1 MTLKMMENL
10 NIIKGLYAVTPEEK
24 NLCVLI
30 PQIEACIKGGVRLI
44 QYRSKTLSKIVQNK
58 QAREIKMVC
67 DYHKVPLIINDD
79 IELCR
84 ILDADGV
91 HLGENDDS
99 LEKARLVLGPSK
111 IIGVS
116 CYNSIDRVKEAA
128 DKGATYIALG
138 ACFPTI
144 TKPNAPTASLDL
156 IALVLKEF
164 KIPVVAIGGINL
176 ENIEI
181 LINAGVNCFAL
192 INGLFKAKDIEGTAK
207 QFLSLTKKRNYDK

>member
-1 MTLKMMENL
+1 MMLKMMKNL
-10 NIIKGLYAVTPEEK
+10 HIIKGLYAVTPEEK
-24 NLCVLI
+24 DLFVLSS
-30 PQIEACIKGGVRLI
+30 QVESCIKGGARLI
-44 QYRSKTLSKIVQNK
+44 QYRSKTLSKIEQNK
-58 QAREIKMVC
+58 QARKIKIVC
-67 DYHKVPLIINDD
+67 DYYKVPLIINDD

-99 LEKARLVLGPSK
+99 LEKARLILGPSK

-116 CYNSIDRVKEAA
+116 CYNSIDRVKKAV

-144 TKPNAPTASLDL
+144 TKPSAPTASLEL
-156 IALVLKEF
+156 IALVLKKF

-176 ENIEI
+176 ENIDL
-181 LINAGVNCFAL
+181 LINEGVNCVAM
-192 INGLFKAKDIEGTAK
+192 INSLFKVKDIEGTARK
-207 QFLSLTKKRNYDK
+207 FSSLIKTRHYD

>member
-1 MTLKMMENL
+1 MILKMMENL
-10 NIIKGLYAVTPEEK
+10 HIIKGLYAITAEEK
-24 NLCVLI
+24 DSFLLSSQV
-30 PQIEACIKGGVRLI
+30 ESCIKGGARLI
-44 QYRSKTLSKIVQNK
+44 QYRSKKLSKIEQGK
-58 QAREIKMVC
+58 QARKIKIVC
-67 DYHKVPLIINDD
+67 DHYKVPLIINDD

-99 LEKARLVLGPSK
+99 LEKARLLLGPSK

-116 CYNSIDRVKEAA
+116 CYNSIDRVKKAV

-144 TKPNAPTASLDL
+144 TKPNAPIATLDL

-164 KIPVVAIGGINL
+164 KIPLVAIGGINL
-176 ENIEI
+176 ENIEL
-181 LINAGVNCFAL
+181 LINEGVSCFAL
-192 INGLFKAKDIEGTAK
+192 INSLFKTKDIEGTAS
-207 QFLSLTKKRNYDK
+207 QFSSLINRSEKL

>member
-1 MTLKMMENL
+1 MILKAMENL
-10 NIIKGLYAVTPEEK
+10 HIIKGLYAVTPEQTD
-24 NLCVLI
+24 LFLLI
-30 PQIEACIKGGVRLI
+30 SQVESCIKGGARLI
-44 QYRSKTLSKIVQNK
+44 QYRCKKLSKIEQSK
-58 QAREIKMVC
+58 QARKIKIVC
-67 DYHKVPLIINDD
+67 DYYKVPLIINDD

-99 LEKARLVLGPSK
+99 LEKARFVLGPTK

-116 CYNSIDRVKEAA
+116 CYNSIDRVKKAV

-164 KIPVVAIGGINL
+164 KIPVVAIGGITL
-176 ENIEI
+176 ENVEF
-181 LINAGVNCFAL
+181 LTKEGVSCIAL
-192 INGLFKAKDIEGTAK
+192 INSLFKENDIEGTAR
-207 QFLSLTKKRNYDK
+207 QFSSLMKNEEL

>member
-1 MTLKMMENL
+1 MENL
-10 NIIKGLYAVTPEEK
+10 HIIKGLYAVTPEQTD
-24 NLCVLI
+24 LFLLI
-30 PQIEACIKGGVRLI
+30 SQVESCIKGGARLI
-44 QYRSKTLSKIVQNK
+44 QYRCKKLSKIEQSK
-58 QAREIKMVC
+58 QARKIKIVC
-67 DYHKVPLIINDD
+67 DYYKVPLIINDD

-91 HLGENDDS
+91 HLGKNDDS

-116 CYNSIDRVKEAA
+116 CYNSIDRVKKAV

-164 KIPVVAIGGINL
+164 KIPVVAIGGITL
-176 ENIEI
+176 ENVEF
-181 LINAGVNCFAL
+181 LTKEGVSCIAL
-192 INGLFKAKDIEGTAK
+192 INSLFKENDIEGTAR
-207 QFLSLTKKRNYDK
+207 QFSSLMKNEEL

>member
-10 NIIKGLYAVTPEEK
+10 NIIKGLYAVTHEEK
-24 NLCVLI
+24 DSCVLSS
-30 PQIEACIKGGVRLI
+30 QVESCIKGGARLI
-44 QYRSKTLSKIVQNK
+44 QYRSKTLSKIEQNK
-58 QAREIKMVC
+58 QAKKIKTIC
-67 DYHKVPLIINDD
+67 NYHKVPLIINDD

-99 LEKARLVLGPSK
+99 LEKARLLLGPSK

-116 CYNSIDRVKEAA
+116 CYNSIDRVKKAV

-144 TKPNAPTASLDL
+144 TKPNAPIATLDL

-164 KIPVVAIGGINL
+164 KIPLVAIGGINL
-176 ENIEI
+176 ENIEL
-181 LINAGVNCFAL
+181 LINEGVSCFAL
-192 INGLFKAKDIEGTAK
+192 INSLFKTKDIEGTAS
-207 QFLSLTKKRNYDK
+207 QFSSLIKRSEKL

>member
-1 MTLKMMENL
+1 MLKMMKNL
-10 NIIKGLYAVTPEEK
+10 HIIKGLYAVTPEEK
-24 NLCVLI
+24 DLFVLSS
-30 PQIEACIKGGVRLI
+30 QVESCIKGGARLI
-44 QYRSKTLSKIVQNK
+44 QYRSKTLSKIEQNK
-58 QAREIKMVC
+58 QARKIKMVC
-67 DYHKVPLIINDD
+67 DYYKVPLIINDD

-99 LEKARLVLGPSK
+99 LEKARLILGPSK

-116 CYNSIDRVKEAA
+116 CYNSIDRVKKAV

-156 IALVLKEF
+156 IALVLKKF

-176 ENIEI
+176 ENIEL
-181 LINAGVNCFAL
+181 LINEGINCVAV
-192 INGLFKAKDIEGTAK
+192 INSLFKTKDIEGMAR
-207 QFLSLTKKRNYDK
+207 QFSSLIKKEEL

>member
-10 NIIKGLYAVTPEEK
+10 NIIKGLYAVTHEEK
-24 NLCVLI
+24 DSCVLSS
-30 PQIEACIKGGVRLI
+30 QVESCIKGGARLI
-44 QYRSKTLSKIVQNK
+44 QYRSKTLSKIEQNK
-58 QAREIKMVC
+58 QAKKIKTIC
-67 DYHKVPLIINDD
+67 NYHKVPLIINDD

-99 LEKARLVLGPSK
+99 LEKARLLLGPSK

-116 CYNSIDRVKEAA
+116 CYNSIDRVKKAV

-144 TKPNAPTASLDL
+144 TKPNAPIATLDL
-156 IALVLKEF
+156 ISLVLKEF
-164 KIPVVAIGGINL
+164 KIPLVAIGGINL
-176 ENIEI
+176 ENIEL
-181 LINAGVNCFAL
+181 LINEGVSCFAL
-192 INGLFKAKDIEGTAK
+192 INSLFKTKDIEGTAS
-207 QFLSLTKKRNYDK
+207 QFSSLINRSEKL

>member
-1 MTLKMMENL
+1 MILKAMENL
-10 NIIKGLYAVTPEEK
+10 HIIKGLYAVTPEQTD
-24 NLCVLI
+24 LFLLI
-30 PQIEACIKGGVRLI
+30 SQVESCIKGGARLI
-44 QYRSKTLSKIVQNK
+44 QYRCKKLSKIEQSK
-58 QAREIKMVC
+58 QARKIKIVC
-67 DYHKVPLIINDD
+67 DYYKVPLIINDN

-116 CYNSIDRVKEAA
+116 CYNSIDRVKKAV

-164 KIPVVAIGGINL
+164 KIPVVAIGGITL
-176 ENIEI
+176 ENVEF
-181 LINAGVNCFAL
+181 LTKEGVSCIAL
-192 INGLFKAKDIEGTAK
+192 INSLFKENDIEGTAR
-207 QFLSLTKKRNYDK
+207 QFSSLMKNEEL

>member
-24 NLCVLI
+24 DSCVLSS
-30 PQIEACIKGGVRLI
+30 QVESCIKGGARLI
-44 QYRSKTLSKIVQNK
+44 QYRSKTLSKIEQNK
-58 QAREIKMVC
+58 QAKKIKTIC
-67 DYHKVPLIINDD
+67 NYHKVPLIINDD

-99 LEKARLVLGPSK
+99 LEKARLLLGPSK

-116 CYNSIDRVKEAA
+116 CYNSIDRVKKAV

-144 TKPNAPTASLDL
+144 TKPNAPIATLDL
-156 IALVLKEF
+156 ISLVLKEF
-164 KIPVVAIGGINL
+164 KIPLVAIGGINL
-176 ENIEI
+176 ENIEL
-181 LINAGVNCFAL
+181 LINEGVSCFAL
-192 INGLFKAKDIEGTAK
+192 INSLFKTKDIEGTAS
-207 QFLSLTKKRNYDK
+207 QFSSLINRSEKL

>member
-1 MTLKMMENL
+1 MILKAMENL
-10 NIIKGLYAVTPEEK
+10 HIIKGLYAVTPEQTD
-24 NLCVLI
+24 LFLLI
-30 PQIEACIKGGVRLI
+30 SQVESCIKGGARLI
-44 QYRSKTLSKIVQNK
+44 QYRCKKLSKIEQSK
-58 QAREIKMVC
+58 QARKIKIVC
-67 DYHKVPLIINDD
+67 DYYKVPLIINDD

-116 CYNSIDRVKEAA
+116 CYNSIDRVKKAV

-164 KIPVVAIGGINL
+164 KIPVVAIGGITL
-176 ENIEI
+176 ENVEF
-181 LINAGVNCFAL
+181 LTKEGVRCIAL
-192 INGLFKAKDIEGTAK
+192 INSLFKENDIEGTAR
-207 QFLSLTKKRNYDK
+207 QFSSLMKNEEL

>member
-10 NIIKGLYAVTPEEK
+10 NIIKGLYAVTHEEK
-24 NLCVLI
+24 DSCVLSS
-30 PQIEACIKGGVRLI
+30 QVESCIKGGARLI
-44 QYRSKTLSKIVQNK
+44 QYRSKTLSKIEQNK
-58 QAREIKMVC
+58 QAKKIKTIC
-67 DYHKVPLIINDD
+67 NYHKVPLIINDD

-99 LEKARLVLGPSK
+99 LEKARLLLGPSK

-116 CYNSIDRVKEAA
+116 CYNSIDRVKKAV

-144 TKPNAPTASLDL
+144 TKPNAPIATLDL

-164 KIPVVAIGGINL
+164 KIPLVAIGGINL
-176 ENIEI
+176 ENIEL
-181 LINAGVNCFAL
+181 LINEGVSCFAL
-192 INGLFKAKDIEGTAK
+192 INSLFKTKDIEGTAS
-207 QFLSLTKKRNYDK
+207 QFSSLINRSEKL

>member
-10 NIIKGLYAVTPEEK
+10 NIIKGLYAVTHEEK
-24 NLCVLI
+24 DSCVLSS
-30 PQIEACIKGGVRLI
+30 QVESCIKGGARLI
-44 QYRSKTLSKIVQNK
+44 QYRSKTLSKIEQNK
-58 QAREIKMVC
+58 QAKKIKTIC
-67 DYHKVPLIINDD
+67 NYHKVPLIINDN

-99 LEKARLVLGPSK
+99 LEKARLLLGPSK

-116 CYNSIDRVKEAA
+116 CYNSIDRVKKAV

-144 TKPNAPTASLDL
+144 TKPNAPIATLDL
-156 IALVLKEF
+156 ISLVLKEF
-164 KIPVVAIGGINL
+164 KIPLVAIGGINL
-176 ENIEI
+176 ENIEL
-181 LINAGVNCFAL
+181 LINEGVSCFAL
-192 INGLFKAKDIEGTAK
+192 INSLFKTKDIEGTAS
-207 QFLSLTKKRNYDK
+207 QFSSLINTSEKL

>member
-1 MTLKMMENL
+1 MILKAMENL
-10 NIIKGLYAVTPEEK
+10 HIIKGLYAVTPEQTD
-24 NLCVLI
+24 LFLLI
-30 PQIEACIKGGVRLI
+30 SQVESCIKGGARLI
-44 QYRSKTLSKIVQNK
+44 QYRCKKLSKIEQSK
-58 QAREIKMVC
+58 QARKIKIVC
-67 DYHKVPLIINDD
+67 DYYKVPLIINDD

-116 CYNSIDRVKEAA
+116 CYNSIDRVKKAV

-164 KIPVVAIGGINL
+164 KIPVVAIGGITL
-176 ENIEI
+176 ENVEF
-181 LINAGVNCFAL
+181 LTKEGVSCIAL
-192 INGLFKAKDIEGTAK
+192 INSLFKENDIEGTAR
-207 QFLSLTKKRNYDK
+207 QFSSLMKNEEL

>member
-1 MTLKMMENL
+1 MILKMMENL
-10 NIIKGLYAVTPEEK
+10 HTIKGLYAVTPDEK
-24 NLCVLI
+24 DLFTLSSKV
-30 PQIEACIKGGVRLI
+30 EACIKGGARLI
-44 QYRSKTLSKIVQNK
+44 QYRSKMLSKIEQNK

-67 DYHKVPLIINDD
+67 DYYKVPLIINDD

-116 CYNSIDRVKEAA
+116 CYNSIDRVEKAV

-138 ACFPTI
+138 ACFPT
-144 TKPNAPTASLDL
+144 TSKPSAPSVSLEL
-156 IALVLKEF
+156 IALVLKNF
-164 KIPVVAIGGINL
+164 KIPVVAIGGITL
-176 ENIEI
+176 ENVEF
-181 LINAGVNCFAL
+181 LTKEGVSCIAL
-192 INGLFKAKDIEGTAK
+192 INSLFKENDIEGTAR
-207 QFLSLTKKRNYDK
+207 QFSSLMKNEEL

>member
-10 NIIKGLYAVTPEEK
+10 NIIKGLYAVTHEEK
-24 NLCVLI
+24 DSCVLSS
-30 PQIEACIKGGVRLI
+30 QVESCIKGGARLI
-44 QYRSKTLSKIVQNK
+44 QYRSKTLSKIEQNK
-58 QAREIKMVC
+58 QAKKIKTIC
-67 DYHKVPLIINDD
+67 NYHKVPLIINDD

-99 LEKARLVLGPSK
+99 LEKARLLLGPSK

-116 CYNSIDRVKEAA
+116 CYNSIDRVKKAV

-144 TKPNAPTASLDL
+144 TKPNAPIATLDL
-156 IALVLKEF
+156 ISLVLKEF
-164 KIPVVAIGGINL
+164 KIPLVAIGGINL
-176 ENIEI
+176 ENIEL
-181 LINAGVNCFAL
+181 LINEGVSCFAL
-192 INGLFKAKDIEGTAK
+192 INSLFKTKDIEGTAS
-207 QFLSLTKKRNYDK
+207 QFSSLINTSEKL

>member
-1 MTLKMMENL
+1 MENL
-10 NIIKGLYAVTPEEK
+10 NIIKGLYAVTHEEK
-24 NLCVLI
+24 DSCVLSS
-30 PQIEACIKGGVRLI
+30 QVESCIKGGARLI
-44 QYRSKTLSKIVQNK
+44 QYRSKTLSKIEQNK
-58 QAREIKMVC
+58 QAKKIKTIC
-67 DYHKVPLIINDD
+67 NYHKVPLIINDD

-99 LEKARLVLGPSK
+99 LEKARLLLGPSK

-116 CYNSIDRVKEAA
+116 CYNSIDRVKKAV

-144 TKPNAPTASLDL
+144 TKPNAPIATLDL

-164 KIPVVAIGGINL
+164 KIPLVAIGGINL
-176 ENIEI
+176 ENIEL
-181 LINAGVNCFAL
+181 LINEGVSCFAL
-192 INGLFKAKDIEGTAK
+192 INSLFKTKDIEGTAS
-207 QFLSLTKKRNYDK
+207 QFSSLINRSEKL